1 MIIGGLEDEHN
12 FVGWIETRRGFHSFS
27 ASLISDVGL
36 RYGLVDTDS
45 LVVDDD
51 LRNILRPFT
60 GEAWFLE
67 RMGILCSPK
76 SFTAGFQKLVNEIT
90 SEAVSRERDHLLDS
104 ALPLLLMKHLDEVGW
119 DRVVK
124 VNEDFTV
131 IQLLSIDR
139 EGREH
144 LFDIIINPNYPTSC
158 PSVYATLPAQ
168 INVPWSKTSSLRHIA
183 HYVDNEIKMHS
194 GLFQELEEIDSLT
207 WVLEPSQPNFST
219 TIRRLAI
226 EKSCSIVLELDAQNP
241 RDICTMNFFGPPN
254 RVNTFRI
261 SLNKNIHLWSKD
273 RSVRENIE
281 ILLGFPLP
289 SRETATSDN
298 LSEECGIC
306 YAYSIVVTSGAV
318 NSDSSSHN
326 ENNRTSH
333 VSDIATKTQN
343 TAVPDQICSNTK
355 CCKVYHSSCLVDWL
369 HSLASCKTSFGT
381 IFGSCPYCQEAIS
394 VRVHR

>member
-1 MIIGGLEDEHN
+1 MIIGGLEDVN
-12 FVGWIETRRGFHSFS
+12 SFVGWIETRRGFHSFS
-27 ASLISDVGL
+27 AVLISEVGM

-51 LRNILRPFT
+51 LGNILRPFV
-60 GEAWFLE
+60 GEAWFIE
-67 RMGILCSPK
+67 RMGMLGSPK
-76 SFTAGFQKLVNEIT
+76 SFAASFQKLVNEIT
-90 SEAVSRERDHLLDS
+90 SETVSRERDHQLDS
-104 ALPLLLMKHLDEVGW
+104 ALPLLLMKHLDELGW

-131 IQLLSIDR
+131 IQLLSVDCK
-139 EGREH
+139 GREH

-158 PSVYATLPAQ
+158 PNVYATLPVQ
-168 INVPWSKTSSLRHIA
+168 ISFPWTKKSSLRHVA
-183 HYVDNEIKMHS
+183 HHLDSEIKRYS
-194 GLFQELEEIDSLT
+194 ELFQELEEIDSLT

-261 SLNKNIHLWSKD
+261 SLNKNVHLWSKD
-273 RSVRENIE
+273 RSVRENIQ

-289 SRETATSDN
+289 SRETSTNDN

-306 YAYSIVVTSGAV
+306 YTYSIAASAGAV
-318 NSDSSSHN
+318 NSDTSHEHNSHN
-326 ENNRTSH
+326 HHTSE
-333 VSDIATKTQN
+333 IIKTQS
-343 TAVPDQICSNTK
+343 TSVPDQLCSNAK
-355 CCKVYHSSCLVDWL
+355 CCKVYHSSCLVEWL
-369 HSLASCKTSFGT
+369 QSLASCKTSFGT